1 VLRTDSRKRGSSA
14 PHVVVVGN
22 HKGGCGKSTVSM
34 HLIVSLL
41 KEKRRVASFDLD
53 LTQQTLTRY
62 IENRS
67 EWARLHR
74 VALEVPDH
82 YPIAEASLTAPQ
94 PDATDATVFTSTLAA
109 LPAGYDFV
117 VIDTP
122 SGENHLSLLAH
133 ALADTLITPIN
144 DSFVDLDVIG
154 TMAPSS
160 DFKPR
165 RSRYSEMVAMA
176 GERRSL
182 VSSRPTDWVV
192 VRNRLPRLMSRNQ
205 RQVAEM
211 LEVMAPELGF
221 RSARGLSDRVI
232 YREFF
237 PVGLTAF
244 DPLDEKRLGLRAN
257 LAHVMARSEVR
268 DLMQDL
274 GLLPSEEKLDFE
286 SRVNLIVN
294 DLRLPPVTLLGPPTQ
309 AKSPAAT

>member
-1 VLRTDSRKRGSSA
+1 MSPTSSTSPLPPQETLA
-14 PHVVVVGN
+14 FVQKKWQDEVVP
-22 HKGGCGKSTVSM
+22 
-34 HLIVSLL
+34 
-41 KEKRRVASFDLD
+41 
-53 LTQQTLTRY
+53 TLTRY
-62 IENRS
+62 IENRA
-67 EWARLHR
+67 EWARLHN
-74 VALEVPDH
+74 VSLDVPDH
-82 YPIAEASLTAPQ
+82 YTVAEPSVTAPH
-94 PDATDATVFTSTLAA
+94 PDATDASVFTATLAA
-109 LPAGYDFV
+109 LPADYDFV

-176 GERRSL
+176 GDRRSQ
-182 VSSRPTDWVV
+182 VSSRPTDWIV

-211 LEVMAPELGF
+211 LETMAPELGF
-221 RSARGLSDRVI
+221 RTARGLSDRVI

-244 DPLDEKRLGLRAN
+244 DPLDENRLGLKGN
-257 LAHVMARSEVR
+257 LAHVMARSEVH
-268 DLMQDL
+268 DMMEDL

-286 SRVNLIVN
+286 SRVKLIVN
-294 DLRLPPVTLLGPPTQ
+294 ELRLPQVTFLDKP
-309 AKSPAAT
+309 ADHKAPAAP